1 MLKKAWVVFLSNKAV
16 WSLVGGILMLI
27 AMGDLDNIW
36 LRNSAHLLLI
46 KNMPFSPYICYISSE
61 DCGVGIDTKQD
72 QSRFTWLFHLVDAG
86 NVVYTPHGLGSDTLF
101 LGKSEYIEIPV
112 NRTELIWLAKGSM
125 LFRDGLEEQAI
136 TAWRNAPM
144 IAYYL
149 INLSQILEDIEQSVD
164 IIRLS
169 LRILPTV
176 DGYYQLGAN
185 LYELGR
191 TEEAITAFEQALEWP
206 ELDIMREA
214 KIYQQLGKLYSR
226 LDNIAMERESY
237 ERVISLRSDVPPHI
251 YINLAKAYLQLGE
264 LEQAHEILQVL
275 LVRNEE
281 VATGWW
287 LLGEVER
294 RRGNISNAL
303 EAYYHYYELEPG
315 DERVI
320 KRISEIEG
328 KK

>member
-1 MLKKAWVVFLSNKAV
+1 MLVAL
-16 WSLVGGILMLI
+16 
-27 AMGDLDNIW
+27 GDFHNIW

-46 KNMPFSPYICYISSE
+46 KTMPFSPYICYISSE
-61 DCGVGIDTKQD
+61 DCGLGIDTKQV
-72 QSRFTWLFHLVDAG
+72 QRRFNWSFQLVDDG
-86 NVVYTPHGLGSDTLF
+86 NVVVYAPHGLDNDTLF

-125 LFRDGLEEQAI
+125 VYRDGLEEHAI

-149 INLSQILEDIEQSVD
+149 INLSQILEDTEQSVD

-176 DGYYQLGAN
+176 DGYYLLGAH
-185 LYELGR
+185 LYELDR
-191 TEEAITAFEQALEWP
+191 TEEAITAFEQALLWP

-237 ERVISLRSDVPPHI
+237 KRVISLRSDVPANI

-264 LEQAHEILQVL
+264 LEQAYEILQVL
-275 LVRNEE
+275 LVRNED

-303 EAYYHYYELEPG
+303 DAYYHYYELEPG

-320 KRISEIEG
+320 KRILEIEG